1 MKLNKVTWYSK
12 LLAAILFIALP
23 FVGFYLGM
31 KYQSAVSIGEIKENN
46 MAATDQKS
54 DKNDQKMVDSQKVSL
69 KTNFKNG
76 LLTYS
81 GSVQA
86 PSPCHELEKE
96 VVIAESFPEQVQISL
111 QLKEPKPETI
121 CAQVVTEK
129 EFSGEL
135 KVSEQARISIYLNG
149 KKVK

>member
-46 MAATDQKS
+46 VAATDQKS
-54 DKNDQKMVDSQKVSL
+54 DKNDQKLVDSQKVSL

-96 VVIAESFPEQVQISL
+96 VAVAESFPEQVQISL
-111 QLKEPKPETI
+111 QLKEPKPGTI